1 MAERY
6 GIWIPP
12 YTMLKVVYR
21 KAMNAWLVHSFMLK
35 TRDLPD
41 KYSGDYIFYRW
52 IFRQVATHSYLF

>member
-12 YTMLKVVYR
+12 CAMLKVVYR

-35 TRDLPD
+35 NVPVMLP
-41 KYSGDYIFYRW
+41 KCLIGK
-52 IFRQVATHSYLF
+52 THKTNAQLTKEKNKE